1 MNVIHKYQVKC
12 IVILDT
18 IGLRNIRRGGGKA
31 PCILNVSVSSTFFPE
46 SEPRVP
52 FGQGTG

>member
-1 MNVIHKYQVKC
+1 VNVIHKYQVKC